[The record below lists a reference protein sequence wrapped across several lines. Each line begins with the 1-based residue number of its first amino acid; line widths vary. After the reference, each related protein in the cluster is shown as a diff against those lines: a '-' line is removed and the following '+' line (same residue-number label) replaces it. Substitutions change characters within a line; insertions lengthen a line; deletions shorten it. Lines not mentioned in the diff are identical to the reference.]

1 MNEDVLGGVGYAEF
15 FLSLVIVQ
23 QMNHCQV
30 MMEMLDYI
38 SKLKSDSV
46 VNIAISLVSHLNA
59 CLFAGKRH
67 VLPSVALGAVWS
79 TFHRLHSSQD
89 ILQPWTAFS
98 PTSQVH
104 IARNNNLPC
113 KFSLTV
119 L

>member
-1 MNEDVLGGVGYAEF
+1 
-15 FLSLVIVQ
+15 
-23 QMNHCQV
+23 

-59 CLFAGKRH
+59 CLFAH

-79 TFHRLHSSQD
+79 TFHRLRSSQD

-104 IARNNNLPC
+104 IARNTC